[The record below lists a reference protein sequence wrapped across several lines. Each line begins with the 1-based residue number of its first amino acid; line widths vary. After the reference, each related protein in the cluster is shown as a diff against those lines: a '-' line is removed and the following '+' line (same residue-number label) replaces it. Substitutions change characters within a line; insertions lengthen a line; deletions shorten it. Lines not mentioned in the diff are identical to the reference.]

1 MVGLLC
7 GYLDRPSH
15 KAVTNKL
22 IKGKLM
28 YFVLS
33 PAKSLNETDAVPVN
47 LGNYYSQPALIED
60 SATLIKNLKTKDPI
74 DLQELMSIS
83 ADLAQ
88 LNAERNQAW
97 RWDDNSPFTTDNAK
111 PAAYLFDGD
120 VYTGLGS
127 YNMDK
132 ETVLY
137 LNEHLGIL
145 SGLYGLLK
153 PLDLMQPYRLEMGTK
168 LANARG
174 ANLYEFWGEQ
184 ITEAINQQIATSD
197 DKVLINLASNE
208 YFKAVKKKAL
218 DARIITPR
226 FEDEKNGKYK
236 VISFYAKKARGLM
249 VKYAADNKLTSAEQL
264 KGFDLAS
271 YYYVEEASDDQTW
284 TFRRDVGDL

>member
-1 MVGLLC
+1 
-7 GYLDRPSH
+7 
-15 KAVTNKL
+15 
-22 IKGKLM
+22 M

-33 PAKSLNETDAVPVN
+33 PAKSLNETDVVPLN
-47 LGNYYSQPALIED
+47 LGNYYSQPSLISE
-60 SATLIKNLKTKDPI
+60 SAELIKNLKTKDPI

-88 LNAERNQAW
+88 LNSERNQAW
-97 RWDDNSPFTTDNAK
+97 SWHKSSPFTTDNAK

-120 VYTGLGS
+120 VYTGLAS
-127 YNMDK
+127 YEMDK
-132 ETVLY
+132 ETMLY

-168 LANARG
+168 LKNERG
-174 ANLYEFWGEQ
+174 DNLYEFWGEH
-184 ITEAINQQIATSD
+184 ITDAISTQMADSK

-208 YFKAVKKKAL
+208 YFKAVKKKSLEAQ
-218 DARIITPR
+218 IITPR
-226 FEDEKNGKYK
+226 FEDEKNGQYK

-264 KGFDLAS
+264 KQFDLAG
-271 YYYVEEASDDQTW
+271 YYYVEEASDDSTW
-284 TFRRDVGDL
+284 VFRRDVGDQ